1 MNTFS
6 QMLGAISKDSN
17 LVIFDLLAT
26 STMLLDAVEK
36 YLLKISKLRILLN
49 TNLILSE
56 RH

>member
-1 MNTFS
+1 
-6 QMLGAISKDSN
+6 MLGAISKDSN